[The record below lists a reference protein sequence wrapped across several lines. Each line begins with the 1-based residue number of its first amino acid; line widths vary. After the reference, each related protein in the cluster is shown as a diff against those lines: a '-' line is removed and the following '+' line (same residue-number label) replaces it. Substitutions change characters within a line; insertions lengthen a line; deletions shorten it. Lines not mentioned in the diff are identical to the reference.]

1 MVKAGVAATSAILTW
16 QQCSEG
22 LQDQLQQHGLFQDFF
37 VTQYELGESRE
48 AGHRGVSECLDAAIP
63 RGPIECLPFNEC
75 GDSQVCPGDTVCGSF
90 AECPPSKECGG
101 SQVCA
106 DSKECPPSKECG
118 GPQVC
123 LGETSSWT
131 GRPSWLPEFVQHRA
145 QLLPSCATLGPLNDS
160 TWCPL
165 WRRVVDKQTN
175 VVIED
180 SPVSHHI
187 LDFEKPLDLWVSWW
201 GLPVDFVRLASLSS
215 HLRPPLRVNKDGQP
229 CSSGSFW
236 IWHSNDLSQE
246 TISETLDFTSEVGS
260 MSDLKRCALNLCFLA
275 RQGNLEDSYHVDF
288 VELFSPPRVLP
299 HAAGLG
305 LKVDREQVFDL
316 TSGWDVRK
324 KEHRQKF
331 REFQKRRTPS
341 MTMASPVCKAFSPL
355 MAINKGRM
363 DPKLLRKNLTEGR
376 LMWDFSLEAIEEQC
390 NENRYFGL
398 EHPERASS
406 WKLPKTQR
414 TLQRPDVAVIIFDM
428 CSWGLTVADDE
439 LSRKSTRIA
448 TNNPWLAYELML
460 AQCDGLHSHRHL
472 IGGLPAL
479 AQEYPP
485 ELCKC
490 IARST
495 KKAVLQEAIPSFIQS
510 SFSGFE
516 DEEEIPD
523 DIPENDQGSFEP
535 DIPRVSESQK
545 RLIHRVHV
553 NVGHPP
559 RDRFLRALRA
569 AGALPHVLQYVR
581 NDFRCDDCEVRHG
594 PAVHRKASF
603 QRPSH
608 STRWSVW
615 TSFTSHGKINKLR
628 S

>member
-1 MVKAGVAATSAILTW
+1 
-16 QQCSEG
+16 
-22 LQDQLQQHGLFQDFF
+22 
-37 VTQYELGESRE
+37 
-48 AGHRGVSECLDAAIP
+48 
-63 RGPIECLPFNEC
+63 
-75 GDSQVCPGDTVCGSF
+75 
-90 AECPPSKECGG
+90 
-101 SQVCA
+101 
-106 DSKECPPSKECG
+106 
-118 GPQVC
+118 
-123 LGETSSWT
+123 
-131 GRPSWLPEFVQHRA
+131 
-145 QLLPSCATLGPLNDS
+145 
-160 TWCPL
+160 
-165 WRRVVDKQTN
+165 
-175 VVIED
+175 
-180 SPVSHHI
+180 
-187 LDFEKPLDLWVSWW
+187 
-201 GLPVDFVRLASLSS
+201 
-215 HLRPPLRVNKDGQP
+215 
-229 CSSGSFW
+229 
-236 IWHSNDLSQE
+236 
-246 TISETLDFTSEVGS
+246 
-260 MSDLKRCALNLCFLA
+260 
-275 RQGNLEDSYHVDF
+275 
-288 VELFSPPRVLP
+288 
-299 HAAGLG
+299 
-305 LKVDREQVFDL
+305 
-316 TSGWDVRK
+316 
-324 KEHRQKF
+324 
-331 REFQKRRTPS
+331 
-341 MTMASPVCKAFSPL
+341 

-516 DEEEIPD
+516 EDEEEIPD

-535 DIPRVSESQK
+535 DTPRVSESQK

-581 NDFRCDDCEVRHG
+581 NDFRCDDREVRHG
-594 PAVHRKASF
+594 PAVHRKAQLPKTFSF
-603 QRPSH
+603 NKVVCLDFFYISWQDQQVAIMNMVDLGTGFQVAVRAPAAEGTHGGTPTSAMAWRLFVTTWVRYYGAPQMIMCDAGNEFMGLFERGLENMGILQH
-608 STRWSVW
+608 VIHVEAPWENGRAERHGGWLKTRVERELQSGRSIIVTLEDLDELLSAV
-615 TSFTSHGKINKLR
+615 TSSKNNWLNKRWFHTKPVSLR
-628 S
+628 SALSYPWGTSGRR